1 MILTT
6 NGASRRPNKRKL
18 ERIIALV
25 TLSLIAVVW
34 IVGAARAEADL
45 MTSVRE
51 ARPDADHFERTDDGI
66 YAAWADSGEKNLL
79 GYVAIGT
86 ANGYGGP
93 IELAVAV
100 DLQGQITGLSV
111 VSHKETPAWFDRVE
125 KNDLIDDLTGKSY
138 GDAFEV
144 GADVNG
150 VTGATYTSRGLAE
163 AALDG
168 SRAAARV
175 LGLDMP
181 ESKSP
186 SIKFGIP
193 EIAVLGLF
201 AVGFFG
207 HRRGFKYKKQARWG
221 SMLAG
226 MIVLGFLYN
235 APLTLA
241 YFAKLILGYWPQ
253 WQTNLYWYFLVGGIL
268 FVFTVDNKNPYCDW
282 FCPFGA
288 AQECLG
294 LIGGAKAYTL
304 RRHRDWLKW
313 TKRGLALAAILLGV
327 FFRSPGL
334 ASFEIFGTLFGFVG
348 SSIQFAV
355 LAMILIVALFVK
367 RPWCHYLCPVDS
379 VVELIRVIRQWVKE
393 AWDKI
398 NPRAKTA

>member
-207 HRRGFKYKKQARWG
+207 HRRGFK
-221 SMLAG
+221 
-226 MIVLGFLYN
+226 
-235 APLTLA
+235 
-241 YFAKLILGYWPQ
+241 
-253 WQTNLYWYFLVGGIL
+253 
-268 FVFTVDNKNPYCDW
+268 
-282 FCPFGA
+282 
-288 AQECLG
+288 
-294 LIGGAKAYTL
+294 
-304 RRHRDWLKW
+304 
-313 TKRGLALAAILLGV
+313 
-327 FFRSPGL
+327 
-334 ASFEIFGTLFGFVG
+334 
-348 SSIQFAV
+348 
-355 LAMILIVALFVK
+355 
-367 RPWCHYLCPVDS
+367 
-379 VVELIRVIRQWVKE
+379 
-393 AWDKI
+393 
-398 NPRAKTA
+398 